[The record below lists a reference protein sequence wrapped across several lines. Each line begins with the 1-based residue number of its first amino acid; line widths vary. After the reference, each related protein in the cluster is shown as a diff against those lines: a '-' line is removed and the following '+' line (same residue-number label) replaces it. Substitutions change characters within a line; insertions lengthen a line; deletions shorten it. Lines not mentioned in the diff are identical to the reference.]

1 MRCATVAASA
11 LALCALAATGA
22 RADSIADEADFRFH
36 RGATLYRQGDVEEAL
51 GEFLASNRL
60 VHNRNVV
67 YNIARSF
74 EQLGRFNEAYRF
86 YTELLTDD
94 LPEAERKEIAAGLKR
109 LSPQLALLKVE
120 TTPPGATVYVDR
132 TDLGG
137 RGQTP
142 VTLALPAG
150 KIDVMVELAGYQPA
164 QTNTVLQVGKTITV
178 RPPLERIYGGIVVT
192 GAPPR
197 FELWLD
203 AAREPLLTGNGA
215 ARVIPGRHTLT
226 LEATGYAGQQ
236 LMVQVQPDEM
246 APVRFSLAPL
256 PPPSGA
262 MVVKSNLD
270 GALVRID
277 GREAGFTPSVIDNI
291 PAGRHEVQILSEGRE
306 PVVQQLEIRQNERS
320 FVDAR
325 LRYALPR
332 VVAAEKEL
340 TRAQDAPASITVI
353 SAEEIRGFGY
363 TTLVEALRSVRGLY
377 SSDDRDYATI
387 GVRGFSSPGTYNSRV
402 LVLSDGHV
410 TNESSLGQ
418 GYVGHDF
425 SPDLADVERIE
436 IVRGPGSVLYG
447 SAAFL
452 AVVNV
457 VHRTPLPGTH
467 GSAGGQVGT
476 LGENEGH
483 ASFSVAGETGSLWVS
498 GSGLDATGEPV
509 FVRPGDP
516 SQLAQRLDTERA
528 GHVELR
534 ARLGDVTLAASLNQR
549 RKALPTGAFDTVFGA
564 PGTTTRDQR
573 GFVEANLTH
582 AFTSGLGLDLRVS
595 YDNQRYQGSW
605 QYNGRPPGVLGS
617 DTSSQDW
624 GDAELR
630 LKLPALAGHRIFF
643 GGEVQDRWNVSLTSY
658 VPPDVKSAG
667 ENQWSNLSGNP
678 GLAPHS
684 GFVFSGYL
692 GDDWRI
698 ARRIQLDAA
707 VRVDKYLDDFPAGS
721 TETNVRPIANPRVA
735 LILQPYDDGTTK
747 LLFGTAFR
755 YPGFY
760 ERYFNDGGVSQA
772 IADRLQ
778 PERITT
784 FELEHTHQFTD
795 EVSLLVAA
803 NYSVMKN
810 LIDVVSVAGGA
821 SQYQNAS
828 APTHGAGAEAEMRW
842 QGQPGMLF
850 AAWYTLSIVRQ
861 DAPGTPLFSGT
872 AIPNSPLHTAG
883 VRALYPIVQQALSIS
898 TEAVY
903 GSARNTLPDDK
914 TFAVAQVGESML
926 WNLGLSG
933 ETSRLRYGAFI
944 YDVLDQKPALP
955 GGPDIPF
962 PNHAVPQLGRMLR
975 LQLAASF

>member
-1 MRCATVAASA
+1 MR
-11 LALCALAATGA
+11 LAIAVLSLLAFAA

-36 RGATLYRQGDVEEAL
+36 RGATLYRQGNVEEAL

-74 EQLGRFNEAYRF
+74 EQLARFNEAYRF
-86 YTELLTDD
+86 YTELLGED
-94 LPEAERKEIAAGLKR
+94 LPETERKEISAGLKR
-109 LSPQLALLKVE
+109 LSPQLALLRVE

-132 TDLGG
+132 RDLGG

-150 KIDVMVELAGYQPA
+150 GVFVLVDLAGYKPA
-164 QTNTVLQVGKTITV
+164 QTTTALQVGKTITV

-192 GAPPR
+192 GDPR
-197 FELWLD
+197 SFELHLD
-203 AAREPLLTGNGA
+203 GAREPLLTGNGT
-215 ARVIPGRHTLT
+215 ARVVPGRHALT
-226 LEATGYAGQQ
+226 VEAEGYAGQQ
-236 LMVQVQPDEM
+236 VIIQVQQGEM
-246 APVRFSLAPL
+246 APVRFALAPV

-262 MVVKSNLD
+262 LIVRSNLD
-270 GALVRID
+270 GALVRVD

-291 PAGRHEVQILSEGRE
+291 PAGRHQVEVLSEGRE
-306 PVVQQLEIRQNERS
+306 KVVQQIEILQNERS
-320 FVDAR
+320 FMDAR
-325 LRYALPR
+325 LRYTLPR

-340 TRAQDAPASITVI
+340 TRAQDAPASISVI

-363 TTLVEALRSVRGLY
+363 TTLAEALRSVRGLY
-377 SSDDRDYATI
+377 TSDDRDYQTI
-387 GVRGFSSPGTYNSRV
+387 GVRGFSSPGTYNARV

-410 TNESSLGQ
+410 TNEASLGQ

-457 VHRTPLPGTH
+457 VHRAPLLGTH
-467 GSAGGQVGT
+467 GSAGGQIGT

-483 ASFSVAGETGSLWVS
+483 AAFSVANETFSLWLS
-498 GSGLDATGEPV
+498 GSGIDAIGETV
-509 FVRPGDP
+509 FVRPGDAT
-516 SQLAQRLDTERA
+516 QLAQRLDTERA
-528 GHVELR
+528 GHVDVR
-534 ARLGDVTLAASLNQR
+534 ARLGDLTVSASLNQR

-564 PGTTTRDQR
+564 PGTATRDQR
-573 GFVEANLTH
+573 GFVEANFNH
-582 AFTSGLGLDLRVS
+582 AFASGLGIDLRAS
-595 YDNQRYQGSW
+595 YDNQRYIGRW
-605 QYNGRPPGVLGS
+605 QYNGRSPGELGN
-617 DTSSQDW
+617 DTSTEDW

-630 LKLPALAGHRIFF
+630 LRLPALAGHRVFL
-643 GGEVQDRWNVSLTSY
+643 GGEVQDRFRVSLTSY
-658 VPPDVKSAG
+658 VPPDTAG
-667 ENQWSNLSGNP
+667 AGQNIWSNLPGNP
-678 GLAPHS
+678 GLAPDS
-684 GFVFSGYL
+684 GLVFSGYA

-698 ARRIQLDAA
+698 TRRIQLDAA
-707 VRVDKYLDDFPAGS
+707 VRVDKYFDNFPAGS
-721 TETNVRPIANPRVA
+721 AETNLQPIANPRLA

-772 IADRLQ
+772 IAVRLQ

-795 EVSLLVAA
+795 EVQLIVAA
-803 NYSVMKN
+803 NYSLMKN
-810 LIDVVSVAGGA
+810 LISVVDAGGA
-821 SQYQNAS
+821 SQYQNA
-828 APTHGAGAEAEMRW
+828 ATPTHGAGAEAELRW
-842 QGQPGMLF
+842 QGAPGMLF
-850 AAWYTLSIVRQ
+850 AAWYALGVVRQ
-861 DAPGTPLFSGT
+861 DAPGAPLLSGPSL
-872 AIPNSPLHTAG
+872 PNSPLHTAG
-883 VRALYPIVQQALSIS
+883 LRALYPVVQQALSIS
-898 TEAVY
+898 TEAIY
-903 GSARNTLPDDK
+903 GSARNTLPD
-914 TFAVAQVGESML
+914 AASGAIAQVGETVL

-944 YDVLDQKPALP
+944 YDVLDQKPSLP

-962 PNHAVPQLGRMLR
+962 PNHSVPQTGRMLR
-975 LQLAASF
+975 LQLSAAF

>member
-1 MRCATVAASA
+1 VR
-11 LALCALAATGA
+11 LACALLVLTALLPAAA

-36 RGATLYRQGDVEEAL
+36 RGATLYRQGNVEEAL

-86 YTELLTDD
+86 YTELLADD
-94 LPEAERKEIAAGLKR
+94 LPEAERKEIEAGRTR
-109 LSPQLALLKVE
+109 LSPRLALLRVE
-120 TTPPGATVYVDR
+120 TVPPGATVYVDR
-132 TDLGG
+132 RDLGG

-142 VTLALPAG
+142 VVLALPAG
-150 KIDVMVELAGYQPA
+150 KVDVMVDLPGYKPA
-164 QTNTVLQVGKTITV
+164 QTSTVLQVGKTISV

-192 GAPPR
+192 GEPQR
-197 FELWLD
+197 FELHLD
-203 AAREPLLTGNGA
+203 GAREPLLSGNGTA
-215 ARVIPGRHTLT
+215 KVIPGRHVVA
-226 LEATGYAGQQ
+226 LEARGYAGQQ
-236 LMVQVQPDEM
+236 LIIQVQPDEM
-246 APVRFSLAPL
+246 APVRFSLSPL

-262 MVVKSNLD
+262 LIVKSNLD

-291 PAGRHEVQILSEGRE
+291 PAGRHEVQVLSEGRE
-306 PVVQQLEIRQNERS
+306 PVIQQLEIHQNERT

-325 LRYALPR
+325 LRYTLPR

-340 TRAQDAPASITVI
+340 TRAQDAPASISVI

-363 TTLVEALRSVRGLY
+363 TTLAEALRSVRGLY
-377 SSDDRDYATI
+377 TSDDRDYQTI
-387 GVRGFSSPGTYNSRV
+387 GVRGFSSPGTYNARV

-425 SPDLADVERIE
+425 SPDLSDVERIE

-483 ASFSVAGETGSLWVS
+483 AAFSVAGETGSLWIG
-498 GSGLDATGEPV
+498 GSGLDATGEAV
-509 FVRPGDP
+509 FVRPGDA
-516 SQLAQRLDTERA
+516 SQLAQRLDGERA
-528 GHVELR
+528 GHVDLR
-534 ARLGDVTLAASLNQR
+534 ARLGDFSVSASLNQR
-549 RKALPTGAFDTVFGA
+549 RKALPTGAFDTIFGA
-564 PGTTTRDQR
+564 PGTATRDQR
-573 GFVEANLTH
+573 GFVEANFNH
-582 AFTSGLGLDLRVS
+582 AFESGLGVDLRVS
-595 YDNQRYQGSW
+595 YDNQRYTGRW
-605 QYNGRPPGVLGS
+605 QYNGRALGVLGN
-617 DTSSQDW
+617 DTSTEDW

-630 LKLPALAGHRIFF
+630 LRLPALAGHRLFI
-643 GGEVQDRWNVSLTSY
+643 GGEVQDRWNVSISSY
-658 VPPDVKSAG
+658 VPPDTAG
-667 ENQWSNLSGNP
+667 AGQNLWNNLPGNP
-678 GLAPHS
+678 GLAPNS
-684 GFVFSGYL
+684 GFVFSGYA

-698 ARRIQLDAA
+698 SRRIQLDAA
-707 VRVDKYLDDFPAGS
+707 IRVDKFLDSFPAGS
-721 TETNVRPIANPRVA
+721 TETNVNPIANPRVA

-760 ERYFNDGGVSQA
+760 ERYFNDGGVSQVT
-772 IADRLQ
+772 ADRLQ

-810 LIDVVSVAGGA
+810 LIDVVAVAGGA
-821 SQYQNAS
+821 SQYQNAA

-850 AAWYTLSIVRQ
+850 AAWYALGIVRQ
-861 DAPGTPLFSGT
+861 DPPGTQLFSGT

-883 VRALYPIVQQALSIS
+883 VRALYPVVQQALSIS
-898 TEAVY
+898 TEAIY
-903 GSARNTLPDDK
+903 GSARNTLPDGT
-914 TFAVAQVGESML
+914 TFTIAQVGESVL
-926 WNLGLSG
+926 WNLGVSG
-933 ETSRLRYGAFI
+933 ETARLRYGAFI
-944 YDVLDQKPALP
+944 YDVLDQKTSLP

-962 PNHAVPQLGRMLR
+962 PSHAVPQTGRMLR
-975 LQLAASF
+975 LQLSASF

>member
-1 MRCATVAASA
+1 MRLVVALLALGA
-11 LALCALAATGA
+11 LAA

-36 RGATLYRQGDVEEAL
+36 RGATLYRQGNVEEAL

-74 EQLGRFNEAYRF
+74 EQLGRFNEAWRF
-86 YTELLTDD
+86 YTELLGDD
-94 LPEAERKEIAAGLKR
+94 LPEPERKEIVAGLKR
-109 LSPQLALLKVE
+109 LAPQLALLRVE
-120 TTPPGATVYVDR
+120 TAPPGATVYVDR
-132 TDLGG
+132 KDLGG

-142 VTLALPAG
+142 LTLALPAG
-150 KIDVMVELAGYQPA
+150 KVEVMVELAGYKPA

-178 RPPLERIYGGIVVT
+178 RPPLERIFGGIIVT
-192 GAPPR
+192 GEPEQFQLR
-197 FELWLD
+197 LD
-203 AAREPLLTGNGA
+203 GEREPLLTGNGP
-215 ARVIPGRHTLT
+215 ARVVPGRHTLAI
-226 LEATGYAGQQ
+226 EAPGFAAQQ
-236 LMVQVQPDEM
+236 VIVQVQADE
-246 APVRFSLAPL
+246 AASVRFSLAPL

-262 MVVKSNLD
+262 LVVKSNLD

-277 GREAGFTPSVIDNI
+277 GREAGFTPSVIDNV
-291 PAGRHEVQILSEGRE
+291 PAGRHEVQVLSEGRE

-320 FVDAR
+320 FLDAR

-353 SAEEIRGFGY
+353 TAEEIRGFGY
-363 TTLVEALRSVRGLY
+363 TTLVEALRAVRGLY
-377 SSDDRDYATI
+377 TSDDRDYATI
-387 GVRGFSSPGTYNSRV
+387 GVRGFSSPGTYNARV

-425 SPDLADVERIE
+425 SPDLSGVERIE

-457 VHRTPLPGTH
+457 VHRAPRAGTH

-476 LGENEGH
+476 LGENAGH
-483 ASFSVAGETGSLWVS
+483 ASLSVAGETGSLQLS
-498 GSGLDATGEPV
+498 ASGLDATGEQV
-509 FVRPGDP
+509 FVRPGDAT
-516 SQLAQRLDTERA
+516 QLAQRLDTERA
-528 GHVELR
+528 GHVDLR
-534 ARLGDVTLAASLNQR
+534 ARLGDLTLTASLNQR
-549 RKALPTGAFDTVFGA
+549 KKALPTGAFDTVFGA
-564 PGTTTRDQR
+564 PGTSTRDQR
-573 GFVEANLTH
+573 GFVEADFNH

-595 YDNQRYQGSW
+595 YDNQRYTGSW
-605 QYNGRPPGVLGS
+605 QYNGRAPGVLGN
-617 DTSSQDW
+617 DTSTEDW
-624 GDAELR
+624 ADAELR
-630 LKLPALAGHRIFF
+630 LKLPAFAGHRIFV

-658 VPPDVKSAG
+658 VPPDLGGAG
-667 ENQWSNLSGNP
+667 ENRWSNLSGNP

-684 GFVFSGYL
+684 GFVFSAYL

-698 ARRIQLDAA
+698 ARRVQLDAA
-707 VRVDKYLDDFPAGS
+707 VRVDQYSDTFPVGS
-721 TETNVRPIANPRVA
+721 PETNLKPIANPRVA

-760 ERYFNDGGVSQA
+760 ERYFNDGGVSQL

-778 PERITT
+778 PERVTT
-784 FELEHTHQFTD
+784 FELEHLHQFTD

-810 LIDVVSVAGGA
+810 LIDVVAVAGDA
-821 SQYQNAS
+821 SQYQNAAS
-828 APTHGAGAEAEMRW
+828 PTHGAGVEAEMRW

-850 AAWYTLSIVRQ
+850 AAWYALSVVRE

-872 AIPNSPLHTAG
+872 TIPNSPLHTAG
-883 VRALYPIVQQALSIS
+883 VRALYPVVQQALSIS
-898 TEAVY
+898 TEAIY
-903 GSARNTLPDDK
+903 GSARNTLPDAT
-914 TFAVAQVGESML
+914 TFAIAQVGESLL

-933 ETSRLRYGAFI
+933 ETARFRYGAFI
-944 YDVLDQKPALP
+944 YDVLDQKPSLP

-962 PNHAVPQLGRMLR
+962 PHHAVPQTGRMLR
-975 LQLAASF
+975 VQLSASF

>member
-1 MRCATVAASA
+1 MR
-11 LALCALAATGA
+11 LAVALAALGAVAAA

-36 RGATLYRQGDVEEAL
+36 RGATLYRQGHVEDAL

-67 YNIARSF
+67 FNIARSF

-86 YTELLTDD
+86 YTELLGED
-94 LPEAERKEIAAGLKR
+94 LPRAEREELDAGLQR
-109 LSPQLALLKVE
+109 LAPQLALLRVE

-132 TDLGG
+132 KDLGG

-142 VTLALPAG
+142 VLLALPAG
-150 KIDVMVELAGYQPA
+150 KVSVAVELAGFKPA
-164 QTNTVLQVGKTITV
+164 QTSTVLQVGKTITV

-192 GAPPR
+192 GEPRR
-197 FELWLD
+197 FELRLD
-203 AAREPLLTGNGA
+203 GAAEPLLTGNGT
-215 ARVIPGRHTLT
+215 ARLVPGRHTL
-226 LEATGYAGQQ
+226 EIAARGFAAQQ
-236 LMVQVQPDEM
+236 VLVQVKPDEM
-246 APVRFSLAPL
+246 AKVRFSLTPL

-262 MVVKSNLD
+262 VVVRSNLD

-291 PAGRHEVQILSEGRE
+291 PAGRHQIEVLGEGRE
-306 PVVQQLEIRQNERS
+306 PLVQPLEVRQGERT

-325 LRYALPR
+325 LRYTLPR

-363 TTLVEALRSVRGLY
+363 TTLAEALRAVRGLY
-377 SSDDRDYATI
+377 TSDDRDYATI

-410 TNESSLGQ
+410 TNESSVGQ

-436 IVRGPGSVLYG
+436 VVRGPGSVLYG

-457 VHRTPLPGTH
+457 VHRAPLPGTH
-467 GSAGGQVGT
+467 GALGGQVGT

-483 ASFSVAGETGSLWVS
+483 ASFSVAGEAGSLLVTA
-498 GSGLDATGEPV
+498 SGLDATGEPV
-509 FVRPGDP
+509 FVRPGDA

-528 GHVELR
+528 GHVDLR
-534 ARLGDVTLAASLNQR
+534 AHLGDLTLSASLNQR
-549 RKALPTGAFDTVFGA
+549 KKALPTGAFDTVFGA
-564 PGTTTRDQR
+564 PGTSTRDQR
-573 GFVEANLTH
+573 GFVEADLNH
-582 AFTSGLGLDLRVS
+582 AFASGLGVDLRVS
-595 YDNQRYQGSW
+595 YDNQRYGGSW
-605 QYNGRPPGVLGS
+605 QYIGRAQGVLGN
-617 DTSSQDW
+617 DTSTEDW
-624 GDAELR
+624 ADAELR
-630 LKLPALAGHRIFF
+630 LRLPAFAGHRIFV

-658 VPPDVKSAG
+658 VPPDTRGQG
-667 ENQWSNLSGNP
+667 ENAWSNLPGNP
-678 GLAPHS
+678 GLAPNS
-684 GFVFSGYL
+684 GLVFSGYL

-707 VRVDKYLDDFPAGS
+707 VRVDKYLDAFPAGS
-721 TETNVRPIANPRVA
+721 AETNFRPIANPRLA

-760 ERYFNDGGVSQA
+760 ERYFNDGGVSVA
-772 IADRLQ
+772 VADRLQ

-795 EVSLLVAA
+795 EVSLVVAA

-810 LIDVVSVAGGA
+810 LIDVAAVAGGA
-821 SQYQNAS
+821 SQYQNAA
-828 APTHGAGAEAEMRW
+828 APTRGAGAEAEMRW
-842 QGQPGMLF
+842 QAQPGMLF
-850 AAWYTLSIVRQ
+850 AAWYALAIVRQ
-861 DAPGTPLFSGT
+861 DPPGAQPFSGL
-872 AIPNSPLHTAG
+872 AISNSPLHTAG
-883 VRALYPIVQQALSIS
+883 LRALYPLVQQALSVS

-903 GSARNTLPDDK
+903 GSARNTLPDA
-914 TFAVAQVGESML
+914 TSLAVAQVGESVL

-933 ETSRLRYGAFI
+933 ETARLRYGAFI
-944 YDVLDQKPALP
+944 ADVLDQKPSLP

-962 PNHAVPQLGRMLR
+962 PNHAVPQTGRALR